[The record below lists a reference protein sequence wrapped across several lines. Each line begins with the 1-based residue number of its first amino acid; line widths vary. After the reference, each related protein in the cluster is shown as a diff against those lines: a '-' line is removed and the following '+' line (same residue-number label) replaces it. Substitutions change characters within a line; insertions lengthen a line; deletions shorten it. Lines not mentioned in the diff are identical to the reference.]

1 MKLSAC
7 FESDQLLGLSRLPV
21 QQKEGAGWVRTDG
34 FLCHGTNLTCPSK
47 MATLLSRLS
56 LLPYSVAPLLP
67 PQDGAKYPYQTV
79 GLLQGESPPTSTAF
93 LGHTSPNPSLGSASQ
108 HCLAWSVGRKGGWR
122 EWASMGLPDQEDF
135 LSPEAVEIQ
144 DGGGHSSTSVSLQVN
159 LQGSE

>member
-1 MKLSAC
+1 MKLSAH

-21 QQKEGAGWVRTDG
+21 QRKEDAGWVRTNG

-56 LLPYSVAPLLP
+56 LASLLCL
-67 PQDGAKYPYQTV
+67 QDGAKYPYQTV
-79 GLLQGESPPTSTAF
+79 ALLLQGESPPTSTAF

-122 EWASMGLPDQEDF
+122 EWGLCC
-135 LSPEAVEIQ
+135 
-144 DGGGHSSTSVSLQVN
+144 VSRQLEEN
-159 LQGSE
+159 LCPGEMVLPCLY

>member
-1 MKLSAC
+1 MCVKLSAH

-21 QQKEGAGWVRTDG
+21 QRKEDAGWVRTNG

-56 LLPYSVAPLLP
+56 LASLLCL
-67 PQDGAKYPYQTV
+67 QDGAKYPYQTV
-79 GLLQGESPPTSTAF
+79 ALLLQGESPPTSTAF

-122 EWASMGLPDQEDF
+122 EWASMELPDQEDF
-135 LSPEAVEIQ
+135 FSPEAVEIQ
-144 DGGGHSSTSVSLQVN
+144 DGEATVQPGFRSKPARK
-159 LQGSE
+159 